1 MCLLAEKLPDF
12 QLSDVVA
19 SLTRE
24 QRSPTVAPGRARYGG
39 TAPRQGKRPRVAS
52 PGLSPSGK
60 EPRVEEEE
68 ESSSQGE
75 VEDEVST
82 SKGENSTN
90 ENEQST
96 GDQDK
101 NVTVRKNKQKDQE
114 WFSTYQPSNK
124 ISEHAC

>member
-1 MCLLAEKLPDF
+1 MCLLTENLPDF

-39 TAPRQGKRPRVAS
+39 TAPRQGKRPRV
-52 PGLSPSGK
+52 
-60 EPRVEEEE
+60 EEEE
-68 ESSSQGE
+68 GSSQGE

-82 SKGENSTN
+82 NKGENSTN

-114 WFSTYQPSNK
+114 
-124 ISEHAC
+124 